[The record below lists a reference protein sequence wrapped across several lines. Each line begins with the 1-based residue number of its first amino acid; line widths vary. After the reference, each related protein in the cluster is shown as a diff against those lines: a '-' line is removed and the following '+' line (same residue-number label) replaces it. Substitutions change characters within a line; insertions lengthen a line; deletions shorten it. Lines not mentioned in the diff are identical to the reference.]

1 MKVKLKKSQIEKIQ
15 QVLKET
21 ERRKFKTEE
30 VSEVFRMLQYWA
42 KSIGAGEAKIK
53 SLAEL
58 PDGYICRV
66 NPKFRESMRAFL
78 KRVRARKLEEEQ
90 QRRRGKEMQANA
102 DKYDELMKKSD
113 GSKKPPD
120 DED

>member
-1 MKVKLKKSQIEKIQ
+1 MKVKLNKSQIEKIQ

-30 VSEVFRMLQYWA
+30 VADIFRMLQYWA

-78 KRVRARKLEEEQ
+78 KQVRTRKLEEEQ
-90 QRRRGKEMQANA
+90 QRRREKEMQANA
-102 DKYDELMKKSD
+102 DKYDELMKRADRTK
-113 GSKKPPD
+113 GSPVD
-120 DED
+120 ID

>member
-1 MKVKLKKSQIEKIQ
+1 MKVKLNKKQIENIR

-30 VSEVFRMLQYWA
+30 VSDIFRMLQYWA

-53 SLAEL
+53 SIAEL

-78 KRVRARKLEEEQ
+78 KQVRTRKLEEEQ
-90 QRRRGKEMQANA
+90 QRRREKEIQANA
-102 DKYDELMKKSD
+102 DKYDQLMKESD
-113 GSKKPPD
+113 KKKRSPVD
-120 DED
+120 ID